1 MNIEGAQEFSRCAE
15 KGGGIVVAGCHHQMT
30 AGRGRHPAEKI
41 VIELLGTVAGR
52 GGVENIARHQQDV
65 HLLLDYGVVEPVKKG
80 GELVVATAS
89 VEGAAYMPV

>member
-1 MNIEGAQEFSRCAE
+1 MRARRSSRGALRKVGESWLP
-15 KGGGIVVAGCHHQMT
+15 GCHHQMT

-65 HLLLDYGVVEPVKKG
+65 HLLLDYGVVEPVKK
-80 GELVVATAS
+80 
-89 VEGAAYMPV
+89 AANSS